1 MALSVIGILAGLALL
16 MYLAMRGVS
25 VLVLAPICGALVFAT
40 GGVNII
46 QGYTGP
52 FMQAGADYVKNF
64 FPMFFL
70 GAVFGKIMED
80 SGAAASV
87 ARYVS
92 VKLGKERAVAA
103 VVAAC
108 AILTYGGVSLFVV
121 VFTMYPFALAL
132 FKEAKLPK
140 RLIPGCIALG
150 SFTFTMTAIPGSPQI
165 QNIIPIKYLGTT
177 PTAAPVAGI
186 VGALGMIVFGLWWMN
201 RQARLAWSSEEPLG
215 LSAEELNRVI
225 DEKSLPPVGPSV
237 IPLISILVFLNLFKL
252 HIIYSL
258 ALGCIIAIALFWG
271 RLKDLA
277 KTLNVG
283 GAGSTL
289 AMLNTATAVGFGGA
303 VRAVPG
309 FAAVK
314 SALLSIP
321 GPPLVSAVAAVNLM
335 AGVAGSA
342 SGGMGIALDA
352 LAKDYLAMGV
362 NPAALHRMVSLAS
375 GGLDTL
381 PHNGAVVTLLAV
393 CGLTHKESYKDIFMV
408 SLLGPLLASI
418 PALLVCLVLYP

>member
-1 MALSVIGILAGLALL
+1 MALSVIGILIGLALL

-25 VLVLAPICGALVFAT
+25 VLILAPVCGALVFLT
-40 GGVNII
+40 GGVSII
-46 QGYTGP
+46 EGYTGP
-52 FMQAGADYVKNF
+52 FMQAGADYVKNY

-92 VKLGKERAVAA
+92 VKLGKERAIAA
-103 VVAAC
+103 VMAAC
-108 AILTYGGVSLFVV
+108 AVLTYGGVSLFVV

-132 FKEAKLPK
+132 FREAKIPK

-150 SFTFTMTAIPGSPQI
+150 SFTFTMTAIPGTPQI
-165 QNIIPIKYLGTT
+165 QNIIPINYLNTT
-177 PTAAPVAGI
+177 PSAAPVAGL
-186 VGALGMIVFGLWWMN
+186 VGAVGMIAFGLWWMN
-201 RQARLAWSSEEPLG
+201 RQARIAWSREEPLG
-215 LSAEELNRVI
+215 LSPQELSQTI
-225 DEKSLPPVGPSV
+225 DEKSLPPVAPSM
-237 IPLISILVFLNLFKL
+237 IPLISILVFLNLLKL
-252 HIIYSL
+252 HIVYSL
-258 ALGCIIAIALFWG
+258 ALGCIMGLVLFWG
-271 RLKDLA
+271 RFKDLA
-277 KTLNVG
+277 KTLNTG

-309 FAAVK
+309 FAALK
-314 SALLSIP
+314 AALLSIP
-321 GPPLVSAVAAVNLM
+321 GPPLVSAVVAVNLM
-335 AGVAGSA
+335 AGVSGSA
-342 SGGMGIALDA
+342 SGGLGIALDA

-393 CGLTHKESYKDIFMV
+393 CGITHKESYKDIFMV

-418 PALLVCLVLYP
+418 PAMLVCLVLYP